1 MKIQNKSN
9 DRKYFTIIPN
19 YIANH
24 SSANDQA
31 LYFQMKRIVGD
42 GEGVCYASEKYFKD
56 KLKIGSKA
64 LKNSI
69 QYLKEHGWIE
79 EAGVRKVKTDGGK
92 QDVRV
97 YLVKDIWKMNT
108 DFYSKGVPDREPL
121 KSKGVSESKP
131 RGVQKETKGV
141 ASEQQRRT
149 TNKNSKKNISKTS
162 FADKNSTLISEII
175 KLFES
180 INPACKK
187 MYGNI
192 TQRGACEFLLEEYGF
207 DRVKKIIEAVLPK
220 SNGMEFFPTITTP
233 CKLRDKWA
241 DLEFA
246 LKKYQGTQKKQVK
259 TIIGLEK
266 FI

>member
-108 DFYSKGVPDREPL
+108 DFYSKGVSSNDTPNTKGVSDREPL
-121 KSKGVSESKP
+121 TSKGVSESNS

-141 ASEQQRRT
+141 SPEQQRRT
-149 TNKNSKKNISKTS
+149 TNKNSKKISNVNI
-162 FADKNSTLISEII
+162 ANDIAEII
-175 KLFES
+175 YSFR
-180 INPACKK
+180 IVNPSYKK
-187 MYGNI
+187 WFANT
-192 TQRGACEFLLEEYGF
+192 TQRTAIE
-207 DRVKKIIEAVLPK
+207 RMIEAHSKDIILNVINLLPK
-220 SNGMEFFPTITTP
+220 TNLMEYIPSVTTP
-233 CKLRDKWA
+233 CQLEDKWA
-241 DLEFA
+241 SLELG
-246 LKKYQGTQKKQVK
+246 LKKIKNKNDNLLV
-259 TIIGLEK
+259 GLN
-266 FI
+266 